1 MIIKAIEIKAQEM
14 VINMSK
20 SVGIVNE
27 LLVETFND
35 ILQIEQK
42 ALREGVLKDLSI
54 TEVHTIDGIGMYEY
68 RTMTEVAQDL
78 KITLGTLTIAIN
90 KLLKKGYVDR
100 KRGEEDR
107 RSVMA
112 ALTRKGKLAYRIHD
126 RFHSEMVKATID
138 GLNDEEEEILIKSL
152 EKLNN
157 FFKEKYK
164 L

>member
-1 MIIKAIEIKAQEM
+1 M

-20 SVGIVNE
+20 TIGVVNE

-42 ALREGVLKDLSI
+42 ALKEGILKDLSI
-54 TEVHTIDGIGMYEY
+54 TEIHTIDAIGMYEC
-68 RTMTEVAQDL
+68 RTMTEVAQEL
-78 KITLGTLTIAIN
+78 KITLGTLTAAIN

-107 RSVMA
+107 RSVMI
-112 ALTRKGKLAYRIHD
+112 ALTRKGKLAFRIHD
-126 RFHSEMVKATID
+126 QFHSEMVKATID
-138 GLNDEEEEILIKSL
+138 GLNEEEEEILIKSL
-152 EKLNN
+152 EKLNI

>member
-1 MIIKAIEIKAQEM
+1 
-14 VINMSK
+14 MSK
-20 SVGIVNE
+20 SIGVVNE

-54 TEVHTIDGIGMYEY
+54 TEVHTIDAIGMYEY

-78 KITLGTLTIAIN
+78 KITVGTLTTAIN

-107 RSVMA
+107 RSVMVT
-112 ALTRKGKLAYRIHD
+112 LTRKGKLAFRIHD
-126 RFHSEMVKATID
+126 KFHSEMVRATID
-138 GLNDEEEEILIKSL
+138 GLNEEEEHILIKSL
-152 EKLNN
+152 EKLNT
-157 FFKEKYK
+157 FFKEKYE

>member
-1 MIIKAIEIKAQEM
+1 M

-20 SVGIVNE
+20 SVGVVNE

-42 ALREGVLKDLSI
+42 ALKEGVLNDLSI
-54 TEVHTIDGIGMYEY
+54 TEIHTIDAIGMYEY

-78 KITLGTLTIAIN
+78 KITVGTLTTAIN

-107 RSVMA
+107 RSVMIT
-112 ALTRKGKLAYRIHD
+112 LTRRGKVAYRIHEK
-126 RFHSEMVKATID
+126 FHFHMVHATID
-138 GLNDEEEEILIKSL
+138 GLNEEEEDILIKSL

-164 L
+164 LED